1 MTDKFFL
8 KIQNDIKKSNP
19 KIINNDDNVS
29 KIKKNYDHNYNDDL
43 TNSDDESSY
52 RKRNKNIIDKVE
64 NKINNNKNKINNN
77 KNKIKI
83 IENDEINTNNSINN
97 NSINNDIKSEKND
110 DENSTNDIN
119 NYEFLEDF
127 HDKVKQ
133 YVKADDK
140 IRELQILT
148 KEQNLIKKKSEQ
160 EILKHLERL
169 GDNKIN
175 ISGGKLKINQYES
188 KDGFKETIV
197 KDVLTE
203 KIKDPKIIENIFEII
218 NEKRKNN
225 TTTQL
230 SLKRT
235 FESKK
240 N

>member
-1 MTDKFFL
+1 MTDKTDKFFL

-19 KIINNDDNVS
+19 KIINNDDNIS
-29 KIKKNYDHNYNDDL
+29 KIKKNYNDRYNDEL
-43 TNSDDESSY
+43 TDSDDESSY
-52 RKRNKNIIDKVE
+52 RRRNKNIIDKVE
-64 NKINNNKNKINNN
+64 SKINIVEDKIN
-77 KNKIKI
+77 I
-83 IENDEINTNNSINN
+83 IENNN
-97 NSINNDIKSEKND
+97 INNDIKSEKND
-110 DENSTNDIN
+110 ENNSTNYLK

-127 HDKVKQ
+127 HEKVRQ
-133 YVKADDK
+133 YVKSDDK
-140 IRELQILT
+140 IRELQLSI
-148 KEQNLIKKKSEQ
+148 KEQNLIKKKAEQ

-197 KDVLTE
+197 KDALTE

-218 NEKRKNN
+218 NDKRKKN

-240 N
+240 

>member
-29 KIKKNYDHNYNDDL
+29 KIKKNYDNNYNDDL

-52 RKRNKNIIDKVE
+52 RKRNKNIIDKIE
-64 NKINNNKNKINNN
+64 NKINN

-83 IENDEINTNNSINN
+83 IENDDINTNDKNINH
-97 NSINNDIKSEKND
+97 DIKSEKND
-110 DENSTNDIN
+110 ENNSTNDIN
-119 NYEFLEDF
+119 NYEFLEEF

-133 YVKADDK
+133 YVRADDR
-140 IRELQILT
+140 IRELQILI
-148 KEQNLIKKKSEQ
+148 KEQTLIKKKSEQ

-197 KDVLTE
+197 KDALSE

-218 NEKRKNN
+218 NEKRKKN